1 MAFCGQCGFE
11 NPEGAKFCGNCGATL
26 TQPATDDT
34 PVAATEETPPVETPS
49 APLPPQ
55 PPTIPTSAEPPT
67 TPEPPTE
74 PEFPT
79 APAPPTA
86 LEPPIAPEPP
96 TTASTPPNE
105 TPPTQPQ
112 KKGMGGKGC
121 IGCGCAAVLI
131 FLLVLGGLG
140 WWGYSYMQDNGMDL
154 DEVLESITGN
164 GSDNDDDKDYG
175 SIGNIG
181 SNGSN
186 GSMGSMGSNSSNGTN
201 DNESHNKE
209 EGSDSSNSGRKLSM
223 SEVAQQNGFPY
234 VTYDERP
241 KEGPVYMNESGSTT
255 MRFNY
260 MRFKNDNSIGV
271 MTINDIEAG
280 QAFTLRLKPCGHSI
294 YHMTDP
300 NKAGMEK
307 YVFVDRGGKRIL
319 VGGTT
324 PPMELTLGY

>member
-1 MAFCGQCGFE
+1 
-11 NPEGAKFCGNCGATL
+11 
-26 TQPATDDT
+26 
-34 PVAATEETPPVETPS
+34 
-49 APLPPQ
+49 
-55 PPTIPTSAEPPT
+55 
-67 TPEPPTE
+67 
-74 PEFPT
+74 
-79 APAPPTA
+79 
-86 LEPPIAPEPP
+86 
-96 TTASTPPNE
+96 
-105 TPPTQPQ
+105 
-112 KKGMGGKGC
+112 MGGKGC

-181 SNGSN
+181 SNGS
-186 GSMGSMGSNSSNGTN
+186 MGSNSSNGTN

-241 KEGPVYMNESGSTT
+241 KEGPVYMNESGNTT
-255 MRFNY
+255 VRFNFV
-260 MRFKNDNSIGV
+260 RFKNDNSIGV
-271 MTINDIEAG
+271 MIVNDMGAG
-280 QAFTLRLKPCGHSI
+280 QTFTFRMASCGHSI

-300 NKAGMEK
+300 NNASMDG
-307 YVFVDRGGKRIL
+307 YVFVHRGGKRIL
-319 VGGTT
+319 VSDATS
-324 PPMELTLGY
+324 PIEFTLGY